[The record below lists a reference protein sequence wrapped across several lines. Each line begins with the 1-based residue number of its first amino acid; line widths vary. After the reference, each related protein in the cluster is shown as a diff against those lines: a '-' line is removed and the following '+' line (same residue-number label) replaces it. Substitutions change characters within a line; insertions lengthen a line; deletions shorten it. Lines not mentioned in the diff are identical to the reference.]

1 MPIKINP
8 LGEVLGAEVCG
19 VDLSGQV
26 SDDLKAALMEAIRA
40 RREKQ
45 EEKARKMEAGE
56 LEFEDPREAQ
66 LARQKKEEKK
76 ERRGRTGAKK
86 GERKGSPEL
95 RSPKTKKKSSD
106 GQMKF
111 ARKELG

>member
-1 MPIKINP
+1 
-8 LGEVLGAEVCG
+8 
-19 VDLSGQV
+19 
-26 SDDLKAALMEAIRA
+26 MEAIRA

-45 EEKARKMEAGE
+45 EEKARKIEAGE

-86 GERKGSPEL
+86 GDGKGSPEL
-95 RSPKTKKKSSD
+95 EEPEAKKK
-106 GQMKF
+106 
-111 ARKELG
+111 LGRPDEVCAQGAGLRNHES

>member
-1 MPIKINP
+1 
-8 LGEVLGAEVCG
+8 
-19 VDLSGQV
+19 
-26 SDDLKAALMEAIRA
+26 MEAIRA

-45 EEKARKMEAGE
+45 EEKARKIEAGE

>member
-1 MPIKINP
+1 MSSAPS
-8 LGEVLGAEVCG
+8 VTV
-19 VDLSGQV
+19 
-26 SDDLKAALMEAIRA
+26 A
-40 RREKQ
+40 RNKTR
-45 EEKARKMEAGE
+45 M
-56 LEFEDPREAQ
+56 
-66 LARQKKEEKK
+66 
-76 ERRGRTGAKK
+76 RRKK